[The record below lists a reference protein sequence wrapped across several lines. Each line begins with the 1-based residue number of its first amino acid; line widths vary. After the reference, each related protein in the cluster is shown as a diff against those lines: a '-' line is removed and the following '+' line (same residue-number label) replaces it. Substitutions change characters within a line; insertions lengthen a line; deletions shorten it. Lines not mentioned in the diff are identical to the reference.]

1 MYIVS
6 FILGVIIVIVSIF
19 LIRNEFKKSLDFRL
33 SNLGDFSDFEKREL
47 IKKIEKLQEELD
59 ELNNSFYEIT
69 NDLEGKFSLNSRQ
82 IRKLKEEFENNYSSN
97 QDNSYKKNNQDEKV
111 KEYNKKEKDSKIVN
125 NINNNKIDYEKIK
138 RLKEQDYTL
147 NEIAKKL
154 NVGIREL
161 NIMMNLYND

>member
-1 MYIVS
+1 MYIIS
-6 FILGVIIVIVSIF
+6 FILGVIIVIISIF

-47 IKKIEKLQEELD
+47 VKKVEQLQKELD

-82 IRKLKEEFENNYSSN
+82 IRKLKEKVENDYSRNYKEN
-97 QDNSYKKNNQDEKV
+97 EKDENI

-125 NINNNKIDYEKIK
+125 IANSKIDYEEIK
-138 RLKEQDYTL
+138 RLKNQNYTL

-154 NVGIREL
+154 DVGIREL
-161 NIMMNLYND
+161 NIMMNLYSDKS

>member
-6 FILGVIIVIVSIF
+6 FILGVIIVIISIF

-47 IKKIEKLQEELD
+47 IKKVEKLQEELD

-82 IRKLKEEFENNYSSN
+82 IRKLKEKVEKNYNNTYKENKGNEEV
-97 QDNSYKKNNQDEKV
+97 KKYD
-111 KEYNKKEKDSKIVN
+111 KKEKDSKIVKT
-125 NINNNKIDYEKIK
+125 INNNKIDYEEIE
-138 RLKEQDYTL
+138 RLKNQDYTL

-154 NVGIREL
+154 DIGIREL
-161 NIMMNLYND
+161 NIMMNLYNNKS

>member
-6 FILGVIIVIVSIF
+6 FILGIIIVVISIF

-47 IKKIEKLQEELD
+47 VKKVEQLQEELD

-82 IRKLKEEFENNYSSN
+82 IRQLKEKVEN
-97 QDNSYKKNNQDEKV
+97 DYKNPKTDMKV
-111 KEYNKKEKDSKIVN
+111 KKYNKKEKNSKIVN
-125 NINNNKIDYEKIK
+125 NINNKIDYDKIK
-138 RLKEQDYTL
+138 KLKNEDYTL

-154 NVGIREL
+154 NIGIREL
-161 NIMMNLYND
+161 NIMMNLYNDKS